1 MQNDREHAA
10 KKALG
15 DIRWLLNSQDKA
27 EEFGD
32 GDSYLDGPTVCA
44 LLRKNFGKLD
54 PDNDGIT
61 RKELI
66 TALGNHESYSEDE
79 YEMLRLITKYF
90 DTVINLSEDED
101 GPEET
106 KISVN
111 DLDVLEQFL
120 LHGKF
125 SMKELHKW
133 CNIGNKNGGVESVGP
148 PPMTG
153 R

>member
-1 MQNDREHAA
+1 MNNDREQAA

-15 DIRWLLNSQDKA
+15 DIRWLLNSQDRQ

-44 LLRKNFGKLD
+44 LLRKNFAKLD

-66 TALGNHESYSEDE
+66 TALGNHESFTEDE

-101 GPEET
+101 GDEET
-106 KISVN
+106 KISMN
-111 DLDVLEQFL
+111 DLEVLEQFL
-120 LHGKF
+120 IHGKF
-125 SMKELHKW
+125 SMKDLHQW
-133 CNIGNKNGGVESVGP
+133 RSISDKNGGIESMGP
-148 PPMTG
+148 PPMSG